1 MASKPSLE
9 PCSARSLMRP
19 SPSSRLNSEWRW
31 RWTKSF
37 GATVTGD
44 KGTASDGVEDGG
56 CSSGDG
62 LGDLRLWRAPL
73 GPQLPG
79 GSVRG
84 VVELDAG
91 SQEAIADGVGGSP
104 VAGAASPNP
113 LLQEGVNE
121 RPHQVGRVRG
131 TSHRHLAQA
140 DDSGA

>member
-1 MASKPSLE
+1 MAMASKPRCE

-62 LGDLRLWRAPL
+62 LGGLRLWRAPL

-91 SQEAIADGVGGSP
+91 GQQTIADGVGGSP
-104 VAGAASPNP
+104 FAGATRPQP
-113 LLQEGVNE
+113 LRQQRVNE
-121 RPHQVGRVRG
+121 RPDRIGRVRG
-131 TSHRHLAQA
+131 TQYRHL
-140 DDSGA
+140 